1 MIPFT
6 KISHVFTTRD
16 ITKILWNSVVQDFTI
31 GIFIRFINAI
41 SMKENSFRVSMCST
55 EWNGYILLAQK
66 GLVQWTLFSSILFWI
81 LSPRKIFRYLSIK

>member
-1 MIPFT
+1 MNFSST
-6 KISHVFTTRD
+6 H
-16 ITKILWNSVVQDFTI
+16 LDFTI

-66 GLVQWTLFSSILFWI
+66 DLVQ
-81 LSPRKIFRYLSIK
+81 